1 MTTLEAWEKERER
14 HTHGVEDTADL
25 IVRLNAKAIVDA
37 YRAGKEA
44 GDAERDRLR
53 EHNNT
58 LKLALSEALDEIE
71 AMTDESAMGAG
82 RIAQHRLWMA
92 GMRAALE
99 GKETSDE

>member
-1 MTTLEAWEKERER
+1 MNQHDFDEWNRAAIISRALEYRSDAVRYRRELI
-14 HTHGVEDTADL
+14 EAETAHA
-25 IVRLNAKAIVDA
+25 RCSAK
-37 YRAGKEA
+37 Y
-44 GDAERDRLR
+44 DRLR

-71 AMTDESAMGAG
+71 AMTDTSAMGAG